1 MTGGGGQKGRQPMTG
16 GGGQKG
22 RRLMA
27 GGARQQGE
35 AVGDERPP
43 AIAL

>member
-1 MTGGGGQKGRQPMTG
+1 MTG